1 MVNKNLAKLLAE
13 AESEKILELE
23 QANIKL
29 LKQLEKSKNKTQ
41 ALVALCD
48 AVKTS
53 ITTYRAGKVPKPKHY
68 EEIKGEEIACRY

>member
-41 ALVALCD
+41 ALVD
-48 AVKTS
+48 AV
-53 ITTYRAGKVPKPKHY
+53 YDMQ
-68 EEIKGEEIACRY
+68 

>member
-29 LKQLEKSKNKTQ
+29 LKQLEKSMAAGLDEIEVFPINFVQ
-41 ALVALCD
+41 APD
-48 AVKTS
+48 D
-53 ITTYRAGKVPKPKHY
+53 IYKVLKIISEVRKS
-68 EEIKGEEIACRY
+68 

>member
-41 ALVALCD
+41 ALVDAVYD

-53 ITTYRAGKVPKPKHY
+53 ITTYRAGKVPKPKLTT
-68 EEIKGEEIACRY
+68 KKSKR